1 PVRFFGQLKLL
12 LWKNLLLQKT
22 TYFITFLEIFLPLL
36 LAVLTA
42 FLRSK
47 GPHPR
52 TEPPVLY
59 KPVPLYTSK
68 YLPKSGSFKH
78 VPNTTLV
85 ARIMQTF
92 SRRMAARRFRLGLKF
107 EGFNTE
113 KELEDYFRSDT
124 GNDKW
129 MAIVF
134 EGFGPKTDVLPDKV
148 TFTLR
153 PKHMDKYKYS
163 SSLWSPTFLYPMEA
177 PGTDSQY
184 KEEGWLMVQ
193 ALIGESLINM
203 WGKRDDLTFD
213 LATSKM
219 PFPKIFRD
227 EGIQSL
233 EKHVP
238 VMFVLSFIVSVFHMT
253 KSVVYEKERKLKEA
267 MKLMGLMPSAYW
279 ASWFLTFYVYLAVVM
294 AAYTAVLVTELF
306 EVPLFRNVDVSLV
319 FLFLLCYAAAIMSF
333 GIMMSTFFD
342 KANVAASISGGVYFL
357 SFVPFQF
364 LVDETDYAL
373 KMTFALLFNTAVGM
387 GVTSMAEQYH
397 RGKDGV
403 QWTNYHIPV
412 YPDSVCLRDIMAM
425 LVLDTCLHLLVTWYM
440 DTVFPGEF
448 GVPQPYYFFLTVMR
462 SCHFLSV
469 SLVYGSPYYYFLSV
483 SLVYGSLY
491 FFFLTVSL
499 VYGSPYFFFLT
510 VSLVYGSPYFFFLTV
525 SLVYGSPYYFFLTV
539 SLVYGSP
546 YYFLMV
552 ILVCGSPHY
561 FFLSVS
567 LVCGSPYYFFLTV
580 SLVYGTLTTPSRP
593 HYYFLSVSLLYGS
606 PYYFFLTVSLLYGS
620 RYYYFLTVS
629 LVYGSPYYYFLSKLH
644 YVDEEEA
651 IKADDQ
657 QFFEREPKHLKA
669 GIKIRTLRK
678 VFDNKKVAVHD
689 LTLNM
694 YEGHISVLLGH
705 NGAGKTTTMFM
716 LTGFIEPTSGTA
728 YVNDYCIKTDIG
740 QVRSSLGLC
749 PQHDILFS
757 CLTVEQHLQF
767 FSTLKGCPRSRV
779 REEVELMIK
788 ETGLEHKRRA
798 YADTL
803 SGGQKRRLSIG
814 IALVNGSKVVI
825 LDEPTSGVDPSARR
839 QIWDLLLRH
848 RKGRTLVLS
857 THFMDEA
864 DALGNRIAIMSK
876 GKLVCCGT
884 SMFLK
889 KLCGTGYHLTIVKAE
904 GCQKLGV
911 VRVIKSHVH
920 KAKAGEESKSE
931 LHFLLPNNQVSKFPA
946 LFRQLEAQKEELGIL
961 CFGASASTME
971 DVFLRMG
978 RSTDDAEESSEDLS
992 EATAVRKLSQKRQ
1005 SMVHGSQSYVS
1016 LVESSSGVDL
1026 RPDDTD
1032 VASSKPEYVKL
1043 TGVGLQVT
1051 RMRAILVKK
1060 LIHLWRNRVLAV
1072 VQLLLPV
1079 LFVFFALL
1087 SKAGEQTFRLDPV
1100 VFDMRDYTPSVIT
1113 YMAASNHTV
1122 SQKLATEYTKLF
1134 TPEDTIVELNS
1145 TDVAREYTDR
1155 LNRINVDHIIGARF
1169 QSSPVATLHATA
1181 FYNGYTFNAEPIS
1194 LNYVLN
1200 AFARYFL
1207 QGKHSIS
1214 SGIRPLWK
1222 DPNEPLTR
1230 PAVGHFRSPFNRGPV
1245 MAMYMCYGNAFM
1257 LTLFVHFLVKEQSVG
1272 AKHMQGQSGSIHGHF
1287 ADNSHAESQIRCPKV
1302 RVSGFA
1308 AKTLSGVAPLLY
1320 WLTNFLFDFT
1330 VYLVSAALTV
1340 VVFVVFDDPAFTE
1353 GNLLSVVTLVLVA
1366 YGWAILPFIYL
1377 SQFLFKTPATG
1388 TLMSIVYNI
1397 VTGGFLSFG
1406 MNSCIMVVYKIFT
1419 YKYRLPSWA
1428 TDKIDRVDVLA
1439 AIFHPSDWLG
1449 SILFPSYNMVTCFN
1463 NMGHNWVRKQVCAN
1477 FENSQDYLNGGCV
1490 DDCEKNICFA
1500 VRPTDDPWDWEIPG
1514 VGRYVA
1520 CMLAQ
1525 GAVFTVLTL
1534 LVETDLGRV
1543 VTTFLA
1549 DPASVVRPA
1558 EDSDVAAERNRI
1570 NSTPIPELTKHDSL
1584 ILFNLYK
1591 QFGDFAA
1598 VRKVCV
1604 GVPEKEC
1611 FGLLGQNGAG
1621 KTTIFKM
1628 LTGDVMMTDGT
1639 AYVKGHDIRHELKT
1653 VQSNLGYCPQFDA
1666 LHDQMTARETLTM
1679 YARLRGVPETYISGA
1694 VNKLLDLLRIQPIAD
1709 NESRTYSG
1717 GNKRKL
1723 SMAMTLVGDPHFV
1736 LLDEPS
1742 SGLDAGAKRVL
1753 WGALTL
1759 ARASGHT
1766 LVLTSHSMEEC
1777 EAMCTRLAIMVNGGF
1792 VCLGSTQH
1800 LKHKFGQG
1808 YTLIAKMNDAPDG
1821 TPMSHEPFT
1830 AFVKEKF
1837 PCATVFDVHEG
1848 YVHLQ
1853 VTDPNVHIADLF
1865 EQMQIATGRLPVQY
1879 YIVQQTTLEQVFLSF
1894 TRQQVRPMPPQTCY
1908 HSCCCCLIKPE
1919 DVQRKRSEALRD

>member
-1 PVRFFGQLKLL
+1 
-12 LWKNLLLQKT
+12 
-22 TYFITFLEIFLPLL
+22 
-36 LAVLTA
+36 
-42 FLRSK
+42 
-47 GPHPR
+47 
-52 TEPPVLY
+52 
-59 KPVPLYTSK
+59 
-68 YLPKSGSFKH
+68 
-78 VPNTTLV
+78 
-85 ARIMQTF
+85 
-92 SRRMAARRFRLGLKF
+92 
-107 EGFNTE
+107 
-113 KELEDYFRSDT
+113 
-124 GNDKW
+124 
-129 MAIVF
+129 
-134 EGFGPKTDVLPDKV
+134 
-148 TFTLR
+148 
-153 PKHMDKYKYS
+153 
-163 SSLWSPTFLYPMEA
+163 
-177 PGTDSQY
+177 
-184 KEEGWLMVQ
+184 
-193 ALIGESLINM
+193 M

-342 KANVAASISGGVYFL
+342 KACGAL
-357 SFVPFQF
+357 SQF
-364 LVDETDYAL
+364 KKL
-373 KMTFALLFNTAVGM
+373 
-387 GVTSMAEQYH
+387 
-397 RGKDGV
+397 GKDGV

-425 LVLDTCLHLLVTWYM
+425 LVLDTCLHLLVTC
-440 DTVFPGEF
+440 P
-448 GVPQPYYFFLTVMR
+448 
-462 SCHFLSV
+462 
-469 SLVYGSPYYYFLSV
+469 
-483 SLVYGSLY
+483 Y

-499 VYGSPYFFFLT
+499 VYGSPYYYFLT

-561 FFLSVS
+561 FFLSKKYW
-567 LVCGSPYYFFLTV
+567 CQTNSPK
-580 SLVYGTLTTPSRP
+580 
-593 HYYFLSVSLLYGS
+593 
-606 PYYFFLTVSLLYGS
+606 
-620 RYYYFLTVS
+620 
-629 LVYGSPYYYFLSKLH
+629 KLH

-716 LTGFIEPTSGTA
+716 LTG
-728 YVNDYCIKTDIG
+728 
-740 QVRSSLGLC
+740 
-749 PQHDILFS
+749 
-757 CLTVEQHLQF
+757 
-767 FSTLKGCPRSRV
+767 RSRV

-1026 RPDDTD
+1026 RPGRLYQKRANSKSTDDTD

-1113 YMAASNHTV
+1113 YMAA
-1122 SQKLATEYTKLF
+1122 
-1134 TPEDTIVELNS
+1134 
-1145 TDVAREYTDR
+1145 
-1155 LNRINVDHIIGARF
+1155 
-1169 QSSPVATLHATA
+1169 
-1181 FYNGYTFNAEPIS
+1181 
-1194 LNYVLN
+1194 
-1200 AFARYFL
+1200 
-1207 QGKHSIS
+1207 
-1214 SGIRPLWK
+1214 
-1222 DPNEPLTR
+1222 
-1230 PAVGHFRSPFNRGPV
+1230 RGPV

-1272 AKHMQGQSGSIHGHF
+1272 AKHMQ
-1287 ADNSHAESQIRCPKV
+1287 
-1302 RVSGFA
+1302 
-1308 AKTLSGVAPLLY
+1308 
-1320 WLTNFLFDFT
+1320 
-1330 VYLVSAALTV
+1330 
-1340 VVFVVFDDPAFTE
+1340 

-1439 AIFHPSDWLG
+1439 AIFHPSDWL
-1449 SILFPSYNMVTCFN
+1449 
-1463 NMGHNWVRKQVCAN
+1463 
-1477 FENSQDYLNGGCV
+1477 V

-1558 EDSDVAAERNRI
+1558 VPLEQDMASTVEDSDVAAERNRI